1 MSTTLDGL
9 FQLSPDTLDKALS
22 ALTSHA
28 NHHTEAGRILR
39 AIKARSGCVGRVLNK
54 SSVPAIQAALPGYVV
69 SYGIQ
74 DFLNRRPRIIYV
86 RRLDDQGQPI
96 SGPGSHWSFE
106 LATADQTRLTAERLD
121 ERITYHAEQAKR
133 YSVYAAELPAQVAAY
148 NAAAAY
154 LQPIKRSVSTALLY
168 AGI

>member
-1 MSTTLDGL
+1 MSTTLDAL
-9 FQLSPDTLDKALS
+9 FQISPDTLDKALS

-39 AIKARSGCVGRVLNK
+39 AIKARSGCVGRVLNR
-54 SSVPAIQAALPGYVV
+54 SSEAAIQSALPGYVV
-69 SYGIQ
+69 RYSVQ
-74 DFLNRRPRIIYV
+74 DSLKRRPRQIYV
-86 RRLDDQGQPI
+86 RRLDDQGQPLC
-96 SGPGSHWSFE
+96 GPGSHWSFE
-106 LATADQTRLTAERLD
+106 LATTDEPRLTAARLD
-121 ERITYHAEQAKR
+121 ERIAYHIEQAKR
-133 YSVYAAELPAQVAAY
+133 YNTLAAELPAQVAAY

>member
-1 MSTTLDGL
+1 MSITLDGL
-9 FQLSPDTLDKALS
+9 YQLSPDTLDKALS

-39 AIKARSGCVGRVLNK
+39 AIKARSGCVGRILNK
-54 SSVPAIQAALPGYVV
+54 SSVPAIQAVLPGYVV
-69 SYGIQ
+69 TYSIQ
-74 DFLNRRPRIIYV
+74 DSLKRRPRCIYV
-86 RRLDDQGQPI
+86 RRLDEQGQPI
-96 SGPGSHWSFE
+96 IGPGAHWSFE
-106 LATADQTRLTAERLD
+106 LATAEEPRLTADLLD

-133 YSVYAAELPAQVAAY
+133 YSIYAAELPAQVAAY